1 MQGSFI
7 WTLKLVCYFKILV
20 TVRSGCLSVR
30 RRIDFEEL
38 LDGHKALFNL
48 TLQATLSSHRT
59 KAQIRIKVVDI
70 DDNPP
75 EIKLLNPKT
84 MPLMLSENPNTGQKL
99 AEFLVVD
106 RDNQSQQF
114 HYKLSGLK
122 AENFQVRAVSLP
134 TDLKARSR

>member
-1 MQGSFI
+1 M
-7 WTLKLVCYFKILV
+7 
-20 TVRSGCLSVR
+20 RSGCLSVR